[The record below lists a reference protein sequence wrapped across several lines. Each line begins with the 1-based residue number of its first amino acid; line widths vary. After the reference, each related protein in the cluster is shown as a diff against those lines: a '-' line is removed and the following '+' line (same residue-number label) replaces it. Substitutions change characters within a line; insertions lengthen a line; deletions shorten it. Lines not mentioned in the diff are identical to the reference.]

1 VLEKLLGDKEDSS
14 GQWSRFLFCQLP
26 TSTVDL
32 DIDAATVD
40 LTPMLTDLYRQ
51 FDRLPVAFYDL
62 SRPARE
68 KFLAAANRLKKESE
82 SEQRPAMRNV
92 LIKARGLIGRLALNL
107 HLLNSLFSGFT
118 PSLEIGEKIIDAAI
132 ELTDF
137 YVGQVRGMYVKLSDD
152 LPSAY
157 ARILSVAKETDWIT
171 PNNARKRAFNTKT
184 RQDYPTTRVAEIFK
198 ELSNK
203 GYGEVRK
210 TARSIEFRLIG
221 TPDKENNLKGDKGDS
236 KVTKGDSLITPLKP
250 LSDKDFNLKGDKGD
264 SKNHFA
270 IETTNPL
277 SEDHPV
283 TTENLKGDL
292 PTNDESPLSGLVID
306 VTDEPISDNL
316 LNSESP
322 LSPLSPFDSE
332 TQSQQGF
339 TKGDNLENSESPL
352 VTLVTFSESP
362 QDSDRPVGDT
372 DNLKPDDYCFFKG
385 RCHTVISV
393 DGDKITVKD
402 WYEKDNPS
410 CLPFTVS
417 LDEVTP
423 DTPGPKRE
431 KKKKAK

>member
-1 VLEKLLGDKEDSS
+1 
-14 GQWSRFLFCQLP
+14 
-26 TSTVDL
+26 
-32 DIDAATVD
+32 
-40 LTPMLTDLYRQ
+40 MLTDLYRQ

-107 HLLNSLFSGFT
+107 HLTNSLFNSIT

-132 ELTDF
+132 ELTEF
-137 YVGQVRGMYVKLSDD
+137 YVSQVRGMYVKLSDD

-157 ARILSVAKETDWIT
+157 ARLLSVASDWIT
-171 PNNARKRAFNTKT
+171 PNNARKKAFNTKT
-184 RQDYPTTRVAEIFK
+184 RQDFPTTRIAEIFK
-198 ELSNK
+198 ELADQ

-210 TARSIEFRLIG
+210 TSRSIEF
-221 TPDKENNLKGDKGDS
+221 KA
-236 KVTKGDSLITPLKP
+236 
-250 LSDKDFNLKGDKGD
+250 LKGDKGD

-270 IETTNPL
+270 IETTNQL
-277 SEDHPV
+277 SENHPV
-283 TTENLKGDL
+283 TTENLKG
-292 PTNDESPLSGLVID
+292 
-306 VTDEPISDNL
+306 DNL

-322 LSPLSPFDSE
+322 LSPLSPLDSE

-339 TKGDNLENSESPL
+339 TKGDYPDNTQSPL
-352 VTLVTFSESP
+352 VTLVTLESP
-362 QDSDRPVGDT
+362 QDGETDSDRPGGDT
-372 DNLKPDDYCFFKG
+372 DNLKPDDYCFYKG

-393 DGDKITVKD
+393 NGVSITIKD
-402 WYEKDNPS
+402 YLREDD
-410 CLPFTVS
+410 PFTVA

>member
-1 VLEKLLGDKEDSS
+1 
-14 GQWSRFLFCQLP
+14 
-26 TSTVDL
+26 
-32 DIDAATVD
+32 
-40 LTPMLTDLYRQ
+40 MLTDLYRQ

-107 HLLNSLFSGFT
+107 HLTNSLFNSIT

-132 ELTDF
+132 ELTEF
-137 YVGQVRGMYVKLSDD
+137 YVSQVRGMYVKLSDD

-184 RQDYPTTRVAEIFK
+184 RQDYPTTRIAEIFR

-236 KVTKGDSLITPLKP
+236 KVTKGDSIVTPLKP
-250 LSDKDFNLKGDKGD
+250 LSDKETNLKGDKGD
-264 SKNHFA
+264 SKNHFV

-283 TTENLKGDL
+283 TTENLKGDY
-292 PTNDESPLSGLVID
+292 
-306 VTDEPISDNL
+306 L

-322 LSPLSPFDSE
+322 LSPLSPLDGE

-339 TKGDNLENSESPL
+339 TKGDYPDNTQSPL

-362 QDSDRPVGDT
+362 HDSDRPDGDT
-372 DNLKPDDYCFFKG
+372 QNLKPDDYCFYKG

-393 DGDKITVKD
+393 NGVSITIKD
-402 WYEKDNPS
+402 YLREDD
-410 CLPFTVS
+410 PFTVA

-431 KKKKAK
+431 KKKKA